1 MRVTWNE
8 VLSATALEQAAL
20 VRTRAISSEELVR
33 LYLDRIDR
41 IDGRLNSFVERF
53 PRRALRDARAKD
65 AAGRAGEALPPFHGV
80 PIGIKDLNFVRF
92 AWTRMGS
99 RATLPIFALLD
110 DRTTAGIRRGG
121 FVILGKL
128 ATSEVGAM
136 PVTEPDTHPPT
147 RNPWN
152 VWHTSGGSSGGSGAA
167 VAARLLPVAHGSDGA
182 GSIRIPSAFCH
193 LYGLKPSRGRLP
205 NAFGRPDR
213 DVLYTCGPLTRSVED
228 AAAMLDV
235 MAGIDVGRP
244 HWAPPPPRPYR
255 ALSAAPPP

>member
-1 MRVTWNE
+1 MIRRR
-8 VLSATALEQAAL
+8 AL
-20 VRTRAISSEELVR
+20 SSEELTR
-33 LYLDRIDR
+33 LYLERIERHDP
-41 IDGRLNSFVERF
+41 RLNSFVSVFR
-53 PRRALRDARAKD
+53 RRALADARDKD
-65 AAGRAGEALPPFHGV
+65 HEVRAGGPLPAFHGV
-80 PIGIKDLNFVRF
+80 PIGIKDLYVVRF
-92 AWTRMGS
+92 SWTRMGS
-99 RATLPIFALLD
+99 LGTIPIFSPLD
-110 DRTTAGIRRGG
+110 DRSTASLRRGG

-128 ATSEVGAM
+128 ATAEVGAM

-152 VWHTSGGSSGGSGAA
+152 PWHTSGGSSGGSGAA